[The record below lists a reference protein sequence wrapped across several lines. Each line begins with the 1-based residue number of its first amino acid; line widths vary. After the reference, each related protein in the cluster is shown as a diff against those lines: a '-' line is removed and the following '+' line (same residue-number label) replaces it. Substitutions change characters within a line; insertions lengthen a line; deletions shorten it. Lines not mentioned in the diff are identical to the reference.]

1 MNRKIPKVP
10 VKTWSTPVTGE
21 PSRIIPCTLCHGDH
35 FRPYLVCEGF
45 SYVRCTGCGLVQMNP
60 QPLTVEVVR
69 RYQEG
74 HGADYLSYELANES
88 AFLQLQKLALGD
100 AGFAVLE
107 KDLLV
112 KKRPAILDVGC
123 ATGALLETLQN
134 QGWETTGVEI
144 CTPAQAYARQVRNL
158 DVRAL
163 PLEANHFPAH
173 TFDVVLASHLIEH
186 LNDPRGFVQEVH
198 RILLPGGYFLITTP
212 NIGGFQ
218 AWFFKNRWRSAIFD
232 HLFLFS
238 IKTLSQ
244 LLRSSGFEVVKVC
257 TWGGLAAGT
266 APGSLK
272 RVFDRGAKRFGFGD
286 VMLLKAQ
293 VPSRE

>member
-1 MNRKIPKVP
+1 
-10 VKTWSTPVTGE
+10 
-21 PSRIIPCTLCHGDH
+21 
-35 FRPYLVCEGF
+35 
-45 SYVRCTGCGLVQMNP
+45 MNP
-60 QPLTVEVVR
+60 QPLATEVAR

-88 AFLQLQKLALGD
+88 GFLQLQELALED

-123 ATGALLETLQN
+123 ATGALLETLRN
-134 QGWETTGVEI
+134 RGWETTGVEI
-144 CTPAQAYARQVRNL
+144 CIPAQAYARQVRNL
-158 DVRAL
+158 DVHAL
-163 PLEANHFPAH
+163 PLEADQFPNH

-186 LNDPRGFVQEVH
+186 LNDPLGFVKEVH
-198 RILLPGGYFLITTP
+198 RILVPGGCFLLTTP

-218 AWFFKNRWRSAIFD
+218 ARLFKNRWRSAIFD

-244 LLRSSGFEVVKVC
+244 LLRSSGFEVVQVC

-266 APGSLK
+266 APRSVK
-272 RVFDRGAKRFGFGD
+272 RVFDRWAKCFGFGD
-286 VMLLKAQ
+286 VMILKSYA
-293 VPSRE
+293 PYRE